1 MEPATGGG
9 MIGKSGTVALVGSGE
24 FLPTMDP
31 VDRALIARL
40 AEPPRVAIVPTA
52 SAPDGDAVFERW
64 LRMGVEHFTRLGA
77 EATPI
82 PLRTRADADDPA
94 LAEGIAKAN
103 FVYLSGGKPTYL
115 RETFDGTAC
124 WRAITEV
131 YHRGG
136 VLAGCSAGAMVLG
149 GTMLRFRPVPGPAD
163 GLGLLPGILIIP
175 HFDEFRVNPG
185 PFLGLLPEHVTVVGV
200 DGGTALVGSPGQW
213 TVEGKG
219 SVTVFEGSNRLR
231 YLAGQAVPIR
241 TG

>member
-1 MEPATGGG
+1 
-9 MIGKSGTVALVGSGE
+9 MISKSGTVALVGSGE

-40 AEPPRVAIVPTA
+40 PDRPRVAVVPTA
-52 SAPDGDAVFERW
+52 SAPDGDPVFERW

-77 EATPI
+77 AVTPI
-82 PLRTRADADDPA
+82 PLRTRADADDPD
-94 LAEGIAKAN
+94 LAAGIARTN
-103 FVYLSGGKPTYL
+103 FVYLSGGKPSYL
-115 RETFDGTAC
+115 RETFEGTAC
-124 WRAITEV
+124 WQAIVDIFEN
-131 YHRGG
+131 GG

-149 GTMLRFRPVPGPAD
+149 GKMLRFRPVPGPAD
-163 GLGLLPGILIIP
+163 GLGLLPGIIVIP

-185 PFLGLLPEHVTVVGV
+185 PFLGLLPDTVTVVGV

-219 SVTVFEGSNRLR
+219 SVTVFDGGNRLS

-241 TG
+241 NG